1 MHLYKHIWNTLE
13 KERRRWRHRWKRKR
27 KSRELGVSEIP
38 TLGRP
43 KLKIEF
49 EASLGYIAT
58 SCLKNPNKQTKIG
71 KKDKARLFIY
81 GLFEGLRL

>member
-13 KERRRWRHRWKRKR
+13 KERRRWRHRWERKR
-27 KSRELGVSEIP
+27 KYTELGLSRIP
-38 TLGRP
+38 TLGRL

-49 EASLGYIAT
+49 EASLGYIAR
-58 SCLKNPNKQTKIG
+58 SCLKKPNKLTKIG
-71 KKDKARLFIY
+71 KKDKVCLFIY